1 MTVYFNE
8 LLALVKRSGFNVLS
22 NTLITHCTDSSRF
35 SEPRRLRSDVG
46 TRARE
51 AAAERELVV
60 GGVRRLTERRWP
72 RINHPGR
79 GQAGRLDLT

>member
-1 MTVYFNE
+1 MFQV
-8 LLALVKRSGFNVLS
+8 
-22 NTLITHCTDSSRF
+22 

-60 GGVRRLTERRWP
+60 GGVGRLTERRWP

-79 GQAGRLDLT
+79 GQAGQLDLT